1 MVGWSVVL
9 WGNFQD
15 KEIKF
20 SDFLG
25 EEIANSH
32 TFWFRG
38 LWGVAIFI
46 ILFLSIFRFPCYH
59 LVLPMGEKPGGGG
72 VGGLGCRY
80 LKKHPL
86 QLVEHL
92 NDLDNNFI
100 NFIFL
105 KSVIWHDCQNFKNI

>member
-1 MVGWSVVL
+1 M
-9 WGNFQD
+9 D
-15 KEIKF
+15 KKCEADSYI
-20 SDFLG
+20 SHLVIWLVIWLAGATPSGLG
-25 EEIANSH
+25 
-32 TFWFRG
+32 G

-59 LVLPMGEKPGGGG
+59 LVLPMGEKPEGGG

-80 LKKHPL
+80 FKKHPL

-100 NFIFL
+100 NLIFL
-105 KSVIWHDCQNFKNI
+105 KSVIWHDCHNFMNI

>member
-9 WGNFQD
+9 WRNFQD

-32 TFWFRG
+32 PFWFSWL
-38 LWGVAIFI
+38 LWVAIFI
-46 ILFLSIFRFPCYH
+46 ILFLSIFRFPCYD
-59 LVLPMGEKPGGGG
+59 LVLPMGEKPEGGG
-72 VGGLGCRY
+72 VGCRY
-80 LKKHPL
+80 FKNNPL
-86 QLVEHL
+86 QLVEHF

-100 NFIFL
+100 NLIFL
-105 KSVIWHDCQNFKNI
+105 KSVIWHNCHNFMNI